1 MGEIVECTRRMLRSL
16 HDAVDRSPE
25 KEVEIGG
32 YMTEVTGDII
42 AHIGFGLNYN
52 EAKKIFELLDEL
64 QNFTAKSTKNLWFPG
79 SRFFR
84 REDSRVKDKVDSS
97 LSKMINA
104 RIISMREAGGRETS
118 NDLLGSL
125 LLSQSLTS
133 PLYSIDTQLV
143 MDECKTIYF
152 AGHETT
158 ALILT
163 WVIMLLATNPS
174 WQSKARDQIF
184 DIFGDFPTS
193 MDSPLSSDE
202 ISKLSLVCYMH
213 KKFNQI

>member
-1 MGEIVECTRRMLRSL
+1 MECTKRMLQSL
-16 HDAVDRSPE
+16 HDVVKSLPE

-42 AHIGFGLNYN
+42 AHIGFGSSYN
-52 EAKKIFELLDEL
+52 EAKKIFELLNEL
-64 QNFTAKSTKNLWFPG
+64 QSFTAKSTKNLWFPG

-84 REDSRVKDKVDSS
+84 SEDSRVKDEVDSS
-97 LSKMINA
+97 LSKMIND
-104 RIISMREAGGRETS
+104 RIMSMREAGGSQTS

-133 PLYSIDTQLV
+133 PLHSIDTQLV

-163 WVIMLLATNPS
+163 WVIMLLATNPY
-174 WQSKARDQIF
+174 WQTKARAQIF
-184 DIFGDFPTS
+184 SVFGDLSKITDSSFTS
-193 MDSPLSSDE
+193 DN
-202 ISKLSLVCYMH
+202 ISKLSLV
-213 KKFNQI
+213 